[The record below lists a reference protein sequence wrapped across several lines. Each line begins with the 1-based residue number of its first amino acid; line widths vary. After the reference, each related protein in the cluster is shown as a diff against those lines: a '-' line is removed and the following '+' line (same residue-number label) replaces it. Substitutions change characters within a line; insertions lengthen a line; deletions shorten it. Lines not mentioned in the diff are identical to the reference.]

1 VRTTPLIFAIVSFI
15 LAAVIFIFADGAR
28 RWYSG
33 GFFLIIGV
41 ALLLNAKR
49 SSEKTQ
55 NSQ

>member
-1 VRTTPLIFAIVSFI
+1 MRNTPVILAIVSFI

-33 GFFLIIGV
+33 TFFVLVGV
-41 ALLLNAKR
+41 AILLNAKR
-49 SSEKTQ
+49 SSQKTQ